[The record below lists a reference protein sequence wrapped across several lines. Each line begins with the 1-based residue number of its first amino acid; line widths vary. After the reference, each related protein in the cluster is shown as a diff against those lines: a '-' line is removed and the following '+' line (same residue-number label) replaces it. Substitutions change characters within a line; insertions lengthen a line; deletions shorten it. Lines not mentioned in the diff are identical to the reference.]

1 MRMDPIKKVQVMVA
15 MVAMEENPATKA
27 MEVKVI
33 VAIRRTII
41 VLMVNLHTEAMEDMV
56 ARAQMIIIKKR
67 VQEHPEIEVGKML
80 KRLKESRL

>member
-1 MRMDPIKKVQVMVA
+1 
-15 MVAMEENPATKA
+15 
-27 MEVKVI
+27 VKVI

-41 VLMVNLHTEAMEDMV
+41 VLMVNLHTEAMEDTV